1 VADLIQLQDRL
12 GFSRGV
18 LVQPTALGRDN
29 RLMLDVMAEHP
40 DRFRGVV
47 VPPDNVTDRE
57 LDRMHDLGVR
67 GVRFVQLDAYT
78 GTRPI
83 NAAFIKRIAERGWH
97 AQMFIDG
104 RKLKEL
110 RPTLE
115 ALPCDVVIDH
125 MGHMPTTQGV
135 ANPAFA
141 SLLDMLDSGRTWVKI
156 SGPRRLSQQEGL
168 PYSDVDAMA
177 RALIT
182 RRPDRCVWGSDWPHV
197 GYGDGS
203 TPNDADLL
211 DLLHAWAPDQ
221 ETQTRILVDNPA
233 RLYDFPE
240 RV

>member
-12 GFSRGV
+12 GFSCGV

-47 VPPDNVTDRE
+47 VPPDDVADHE
-57 LDRMHDLGVR
+57 LDRVHDLGAR
-67 GVRFVQLDAYT
+67 GARFVQLDAYT

-83 NAAFIKRIAERGWH
+83 NAAFIERIAERSWH
-97 AQMFIDG
+97 AQMFTDG

-110 RPTLE
+110 RRTLG
-115 ALPCDVVIDH
+115 ALPCDVVIDY

-141 SLLDMLDSGRTWVKI
+141 SLLDMLDGGHTWVKI
-156 SGPRRLSQQEGL
+156 SGPRRLLQQNRL
-168 PYSDVDAMA
+168 PYNDVDAKA

-182 RRPDRCVWGSDWPHV
+182 RRPDRCVWGLDWPHV
-197 GYGDGS
+197 GCGEGS

-211 DLLHAWAPDQ
+211 DLLQAWVADQ

-233 RLYDFPE
+233 RFCDFPE
-240 RV
+240 RA